1 MKLNLNYDELVFK
14 LQSEELEASKKFIEE
29 QMEKDDSLPTAGERF
44 AYTFIPCGLGTMV
57 SIKDLHLDEVKDI
70 TCWDWWG

>member
-1 MKLNLNYDELVFK
+1 MMLNLNYDELVFK
-14 LQSEELEASKKFIEE
+14 LEAEELESSKQFIKD
-29 QMEKDDSLPTAGERF
+29 QMAKDDKLPMAGERF

-57 SIKDLHLDEVKDI
+57 SIKDLHLKEEKDI

>member
-1 MKLNLNYDELVFK
+1 MKLNLNYDKLVFK

-29 QMEKDDSLPTAGERF
+29 QMEKDDSLPAAGERF

-57 SIKDLHLDEVKDI
+57 SIKDLRLDEKKDI

>member
-1 MKLNLNYDELVFK
+1 MIFK
-14 LQSEELEASKKFIEE
+14 LESEELEAAEKFIEE
-29 QMEKDDSLPTAGERF
+29 QVAKDDWMPAAGERF

-57 SIKDLHLDEVKDI
+57 SIKDGRTGESKDV

>member
-1 MKLNLNYDELVFK
+1 
-14 LQSEELEASKKFIEE
+14 
-29 QMEKDDSLPTAGERF
+29 MEKDDSLPAAGERF

-57 SIKDLHLDEVKDI
+57 SIKDLRLDEKKDI